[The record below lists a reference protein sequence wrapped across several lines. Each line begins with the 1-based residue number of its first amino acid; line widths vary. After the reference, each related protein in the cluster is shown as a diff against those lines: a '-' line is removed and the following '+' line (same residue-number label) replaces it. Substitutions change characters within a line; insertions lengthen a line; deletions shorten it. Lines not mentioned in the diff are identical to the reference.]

1 MSVGMCVRCVELRVC
16 VCVFWVRY
24 RGAVVCVL
32 CVCVC
37 LVGYSG
43 VCVCVWVGG
52 IAVCK

>member
-1 MSVGMCVRCVELRVC
+1 MSVGMCVYGAGVCRVASVC

-37 LVGYSG
+37 LGR
-43 VCVCVWVGG
+43 G
-52 IAVCK
+52 IAVCVCLGKW